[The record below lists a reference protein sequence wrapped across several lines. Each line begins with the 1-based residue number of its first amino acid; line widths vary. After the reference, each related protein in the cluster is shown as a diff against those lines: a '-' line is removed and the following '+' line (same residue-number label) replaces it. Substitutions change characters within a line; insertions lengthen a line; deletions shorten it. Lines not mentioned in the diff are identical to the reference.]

1 MTVSAAPAE
10 AILEESQGGRRL
22 RGTSDAR
29 AYGLGAITA
38 VYLLWALVPV
48 AITVLFSF
56 NEGRSRSTWQG
67 FSLRWYTWDPDG
79 SVLND

>member
-10 AILEESQGGRRL
+10 AILEESQGGRRRRRL

-56 NEGRSRSTWQG
+56 N
-67 FSLRWYTWDPDG
+67 
-79 SVLND
+79 

>member
-1 MTVSAAPAE
+1 MTISAAPAE
-10 AILEESQGGRRL
+10 AILEEAQGRRRRGL
-22 RGTSDAR
+22 RGTSGAR

-56 NEGRSRSTWQG
+56 NAGRDRK
-67 FSLRWYTWDPDG
+67 
-79 SVLND
+79 SVV